1 MTTLTL
7 QVTEVRFDFDDLDF
21 TLEEQQAVVDDVL
34 GNVFEVEVDD
44 GYDDEVVAD
53 ALVEEVTDY
62 AGWCV
67 CALDFRH
74 VLNTHWEMN
83 YKVKFSYED
92 TPASEELVINSSET
106 RTQLLNRL
114 LKSNPEVTEVTIL
127 SQTKWHLIPHNLKNW
142 LRTTPLMLSRV

>member
-1 MTTLTL
+1 MFSASLGSKVYTTLSKVQNVAVTTFEYVSLVVSLLSSKTDYHFHPYSSNKMTILTL

-21 TLEEQQAVVDDVL
+21 TPEERQAVLDDVL

-67 CALDFRH
+67 CSLDFRH
-74 VLNTHWEMN
+74 VLNTH
-83 YKVKFSYED
+83 
-92 TPASEELVINSSET
+92 
-106 RTQLLNRL
+106 
-114 LKSNPEVTEVTIL
+114 
-127 SQTKWHLIPHNLKNW
+127 
-142 LRTTPLMLSRV
+142 

>member
-1 MTTLTL
+1 MMATLTL

-21 TLEEQQAVVDDVL
+21 GPEEQQAVLDDVL

-67 CALDFRH
+67 CALDFVH
-74 VLNTHWEMN
+74 VLNTH
-83 YKVKFSYED
+83 
-92 TPASEELVINSSET
+92 
-106 RTQLLNRL
+106 
-114 LKSNPEVTEVTIL
+114 
-127 SQTKWHLIPHNLKNW
+127 
-142 LRTTPLMLSRV
+142 